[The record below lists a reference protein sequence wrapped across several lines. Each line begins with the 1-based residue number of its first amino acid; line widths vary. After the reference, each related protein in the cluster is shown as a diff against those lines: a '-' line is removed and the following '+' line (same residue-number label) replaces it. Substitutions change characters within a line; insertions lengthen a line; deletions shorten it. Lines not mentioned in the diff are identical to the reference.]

1 MTPKGYKNPP
11 LQHQFKKGQSGNPNG
26 RPHKSKAT
34 PLLDLAELL
43 RIELSQPLTVQEN
56 GQAVTITKAQALVK
70 QMVTQAINGK
80 PSQQR
85 TILALQSMQ
94 RGDEEDDDRT
104 LEEQRRQDEDL
115 IADLLSIARKIDP
128 NEHVTNG

>member
-11 LQHQFKKGQSGNPNG
+11 PEHQFKKGQSGNPNG
-26 RPHKSKAT
+26 RPRKSKAT

-43 RIELSQPLTVQEN
+43 AIELSQPLTVQEN
-56 GQAVTITKAQALVK
+56 GQAVTISKAEAFVK

-85 TILALQSMQ
+85 IILALQSIQ
-94 RGDEEDDDRT
+94 HGDEDDDRT

-115 IADLLSIARKIDP
+115 IAEILSMARAIDP
-128 NEHVTNG
+128 SEGGAHG

>member
-11 LQHQFKKGQSGNPNG
+11 PEHQFKKGQSGNPNG
-26 RPHKSKAT
+26 RPRKSKAT

-43 RIELSQPLTVQEN
+43 AIELSQPLTVQEN
-56 GQAVTITKAQALVK
+56 GQAVTISKAEAFVK

-85 TILALQSMQ
+85 IILALQSIQ
-94 RGDEEDDDRT
+94 RGDEDDDRT

-115 IADLLSIARKIDP
+115 IAEILSMARAIDP
-128 NEHVTNG
+128 SEGGADG

>member
-11 LQHQFKKGQSGNPNG
+11 PEHQFKKGQSGNPNG
-26 RPHKSKAT
+26 RPRKSKAT

-43 RIELSQPLTVQEN
+43 AIELSQPLTVQEN
-56 GQAVTITKAQALVK
+56 GQAVTISKAEAFVK

-85 TILALQSMQ
+85 IILALQSIQ
-94 RGDEEDDDRT
+94 RGDEDDDRT

-115 IADLLSIARKIDP
+115 IAEILSMARAIDP
-128 NEHVTNG
+128 SEGGAHG

>member
-11 LQHQFKKGQSGNPNG
+11 PEHQFKKGQSGNPNG
-26 RPHKSKAT
+26 RPRKSKAT

-43 RIELSQPLTVQEN
+43 AIELSQPLTVQEN
-56 GQAVTITKAQALVK
+56 GQAVTISKAEAFVK

-85 TILALQSMQ
+85 IILALQSIQ
-94 RGDEEDDDRT
+94 HGDEDDDRT

-115 IADLLSIARKIDP
+115 IAEILNMARAIDP
-128 NEHVTNG
+128 SEGGAHG

>member
-11 LQHQFKKGQSGNPNG
+11 PEHQFKKGQSGNPNG
-26 RPHKSKAT
+26 RPRKSKAT

-43 RIELSQPLTVQEN
+43 AIELSQPLTVQEN
-56 GQAVTITKAQALVK
+56 GQAVTITKAEAFVK

-85 TILALQSMQ
+85 IILALQSIQ
-94 RGDEEDDDRT
+94 RGDEDDDRT

-115 IADLLSIARKIDP
+115 IAEILSMARAIDP
-128 NEHVTNG
+128 SEGGAHG

>member
-1 MTPKGYKNPP
+1 MTLKGYKNPP
-11 LQHQFKKGQSGNPNG
+11 SEHQFKKGQSGNPNG
-26 RPHKSKAT
+26 RPRKNKAT

-43 RIELSQPLTVQEN
+43 AIELSQPLTVQEN
-56 GQAVTITKAQALVK
+56 GQPVTITKAQALVK

-85 TILALQSMQ
+85 IILALQSIH
-94 RGDEEDDDRT
+94 RGDEDDDRT

-115 IADLLSIARKIDP
+115 IAEILSMARAIDP
-128 NEHVTNG
+128 SEGSADG

>member
-1 MTPKGYKNPP
+1 MTPKGYKHPP
-11 LQHQFKKGQSGNPNG
+11 PEHQFQKGQSGNPNG
-26 RPHKSKAT
+26 RPRKGKAT

-43 RIELSQPLTVQEN
+43 AIELSQPLTVQEN
-56 GQAVTITKAQALVK
+56 GQAVTITKAEAFVK

-85 TILALQSMQ
+85 IILALQSIQ
-94 RGDEEDDDRT
+94 RGDEDDDRT

-115 IADLLSIARKIDP
+115 IAEILSMARAIDP
-128 NEHVTNG
+128 SEGGAHG

>member
-11 LQHQFKKGQSGNPNG
+11 PEHQFKKGQSGNPNG
-26 RPHKSKAT
+26 RPRKSKAT

-43 RIELSQPLTVQEN
+43 AIELSQPLTVQEN
-56 GQAVTITKAQALVK
+56 GQAVTISKAEAFVK

-85 TILALQSMQ
+85 IILALQSIQ
-94 RGDEEDDDRT
+94 HGDEDDDRT

-115 IADLLSIARKIDP
+115 IAEILSMARAIDP
-128 NEHVTNG
+128 SEGGADG

>member
-11 LQHQFKKGQSGNPNG
+11 PEHQFKKGQSGNPNG
-26 RPHKSKAT
+26 RPRKSKAT

-43 RIELSQPLTVQEN
+43 AIELSQPLTVQEN
-56 GQAVTITKAQALVK
+56 GQAVTITKAEAFVK

-85 TILALQSMQ
+85 IILALQSIQ
-94 RGDEEDDDRT
+94 RGDADEDLT
-104 LEEQRRQDEDL
+104 LEEQTRQDEDL
-115 IADLLSIARKIDP
+115 IAEILGMARAIAQSEVAAD
-128 NEHVTNG
+128 G

>member
-11 LQHQFKKGQSGNPNG
+11 PEHQFRKGQSGNPNG
-26 RPHKSKAT
+26 RPRKSKAT

-43 RIELSQPLTVQEN
+43 AIELSQPLTVQEN
-56 GQAVTITKAQALVK
+56 GQAVTISKAEAFVK

-85 TILALQSMQ
+85 IILALQSIQ
-94 RGDEEDDDRT
+94 RGDEDDDRT

-115 IADLLSIARKIDP
+115 IAEILSMARAIDP
-128 NEHVTNG
+128 SEGGAHG

>member
-11 LQHQFKKGQSGNPNG
+11 PEHQFKKGQSGNPNG
-26 RPHKSKAT
+26 RPRKSKAT

-43 RIELSQPLTVQEN
+43 AIELSQPLTVQEN
-56 GQAVTITKAQALVK
+56 GQAVTITKAQAFVK

-85 TILALQSMQ
+85 IILALQSIQ
-94 RGDEEDDDRT
+94 RGDADEDLT
-104 LEEQRRQDEDL
+104 LEEQTRQDEDL
-115 IADLLSIARKIDP
+115 IAEILGMARAIAQS
-128 NEHVTNG
+128 EGGAHG

>member
-11 LQHQFKKGQSGNPNG
+11 PEHQFKKGQSGNPNG
-26 RPHKSKAT
+26 RPRKSKAT

-43 RIELSQPLTVQEN
+43 AIELSQPLTVQEN
-56 GQAVTITKAQALVK
+56 GQAVTITKAEAFVK

-85 TILALQSMQ
+85 IILALQSIQ
-94 RGDEEDDDRT
+94 RGDEDDDRT
-104 LEEQRRQDEDL
+104 LAEQRRQDEDL
-115 IADLLSIARKIDP
+115 IAEILSMARAIDP
-128 NEHVTNG
+128 SEGGAHG

>member
-11 LQHQFKKGQSGNPNG
+11 PEHQFKKGQSGNPNG
-26 RPHKSKAT
+26 RPRKSKAT

-43 RIELSQPLTVQEN
+43 AIELSQPLTVQEN
-56 GQAVTITKAQALVK
+56 GQAVTITKAEAFVK

-85 TILALQSMQ
+85 IILALQSIQ
-94 RGDEEDDDRT
+94 HGDEDDDRT

-115 IADLLSIARKIDP
+115 IAEILSMARAIDP
-128 NEHVTNG
+128 SKGGAHG